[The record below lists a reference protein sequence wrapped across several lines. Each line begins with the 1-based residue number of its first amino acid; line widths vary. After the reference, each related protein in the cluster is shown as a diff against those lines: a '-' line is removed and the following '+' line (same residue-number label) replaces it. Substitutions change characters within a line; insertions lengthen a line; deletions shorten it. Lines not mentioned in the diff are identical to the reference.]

1 MYRVETF
8 YEEYRSDL
16 ERKINEFIKN
26 KNVVNVSYST
36 QMVGYSVHHYALV
49 CYEI

>member
-1 MYRVETF
+1 MYKVESF
-8 YEEYRSDL
+8 AEEYRTNL
-16 ERKINEFIKN
+16 ENKINAFIKN
-26 KNVVNVSYST
+26 KKVVNVSYST

>member
-1 MYRVETF
+1 MYKVEIF
-8 YEEYRSDL
+8 AEEYRTNL
-16 ERKINEFIKN
+16 ENKINAFIKN
-26 KNVVNVSYST
+26 KKVVNVSYST